1 MITTRHLLTLVLV
14 GLLAPAVH
22 CTSSTALVSSWHDSS
37 YRSGSL
43 RRPLV
48 VAVANKHLV
57 RVKLEDQLAR
67 GLRGVGVDAVAS
79 YTMFPQK
86 ELLAETIKD
95 RLPSTDRDS
104 VMITHLVDVKL
115 ETVSL
120 PAPADYSMTAAGYP
134 YPGYT
139 DRWGTYY
146 SQSYGYVSSPSYT
159 YASKKYVLQT
169 KLYDA
174 ATDRLVWTVVTQ
186 SEESPTLDSAIDDF
200 VGVIVKDVQ
209 QNRLF

>member
-1 MITTRHLLTLVLV
+1 MITSRHLLTLVLA
-14 GLLAPAVH
+14 GLLAPVVH

-48 VAVANKHLV
+48 VAVADKHLV

-67 GLRGVGVDAVAS
+67 GLRGAGIDAVAS

-104 VMITHLVDVKL
+104 VMITHLVDVKV
-115 ETVSL
+115 ENVVVSGDTEVY
-120 PAPADYSMTAAGYP
+120 PMAAADYPRYGT
-134 YPGYT
+134 
-139 DRWGTYY
+139 WGTYY
-146 SQSYGYVSSPSYT
+146 TYSYGVVTSPSYT
-159 YASKKYVLQT
+159 FETKKYVLQT

-174 ATDRLVWTVVTQ
+174 ATEKPVWTATTQ
-186 SEESPTLDSAIDDF
+186 SEEPTSLDSAIDAF